1 MAKLDIHGTLLEYTE
16 RGSGPPLVLIH
27 GSASDCRTWTAQ
39 QAEFAAPYRVIAY
52 SRRYHWPNEPIQGDA
67 DYSMSEHIEDLE
79 TLLHSLDAAP
89 AHLVGHSYG
98 AFLALLLAIRKPHL
112 VRSLVLTEPPVVTL
126 FVSNPPKAAEILK
139 LLATRPRTA
148 LAILK
153 FGAMGVGPAT
163 AAAKRGDPRTAM
175 LIFGKAVLGPDAFG
189 RLSESRLEQVQVNSF
204 RAEFLGSGFVPLD
217 ANRIRGVETPT
228 LLITGRRSPALFH
241 RLADGLSELLPR
253 VQRVEIDHAS
263 HIVHEDNPSAYGGAV
278 SRFLED
284 QPA

>member
-1 MAKLDIHGTLLEYTE
+1 MAKLDIHGSLLEYTE
-16 RGSGPPLVLIH
+16 QGSGHPLVLIH

-39 QAEFAAPYRVIAY
+39 QAEFAKRYRAIAY
-52 SRRYHWPNEPIQGDA
+52 SRRHHWPNEPIPDGA
-67 DYSMSEHIEDLE
+67 DYSMSEHLDDLE
-79 TLLHSLDAAP
+79 TLVGALDAAP

-126 FVSNPPKAAEILK
+126 FVGNPPKVSEILK

-153 FGAMGVGPAT
+153 FGATGIGPAT
-163 AAAKRGDPRTAM
+163 AAAKRGDLKTAM

-189 RLSESRLEQVQVNSF
+189 RLPESRLEQVRVNSF

-217 ANRIRGVETPT
+217 ARRIRGVEAPT

-241 RLADGLSELLPR
+241 RLADGLSELLPH
-253 VQRVEIDHAS
+253 VQRVEIDNAS
-263 HIVHEDNPSAYGGAV
+263 HIVHEDNPSAYGEAV
-278 SRFLED
+278 SRFLAT